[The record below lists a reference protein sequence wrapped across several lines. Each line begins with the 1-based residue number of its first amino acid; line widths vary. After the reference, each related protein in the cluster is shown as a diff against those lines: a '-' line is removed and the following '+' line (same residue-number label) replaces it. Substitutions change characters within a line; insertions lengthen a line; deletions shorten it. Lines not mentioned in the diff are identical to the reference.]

1 MSIIRCKN
9 TKNIHILIIIYNKSQ
24 IKNKNSRKTFV
35 VSENNAIFTPNKT
48 INIKNVM
55 NDNIQLSVIIPVYNT
70 QEYLER
76 CVNGVIANKGIN
88 MEIILVDDGSTDA
101 GLK

>member
-1 MSIIRCKN
+1 
-9 TKNIHILIIIYNKSQ
+9 
-24 IKNKNSRKTFV
+24 
-35 VSENNAIFTPNKT
+35 
-48 INIKNVM
+48 M

-101 GLK
+101 SPSLCDNYSSKYDFIKAVHISNSGPATAKNMGLDIAKGKYVAMIDSDD

>member
-1 MSIIRCKN
+1 
-9 TKNIHILIIIYNKSQ
+9 
-24 IKNKNSRKTFV
+24 
-35 VSENNAIFTPNKT
+35 
-48 INIKNVM
+48 M

-70 QEYLER
+70 QEYLKR

-101 GLK
+101 SPSLCDNYSFKYDFIKAIHISNSGPATAKNRGIDISKC

>member
-1 MSIIRCKN
+1 
-9 TKNIHILIIIYNKSQ
+9 
-24 IKNKNSRKTFV
+24 
-35 VSENNAIFTPNKT
+35 
-48 INIKNVM
+48 M

-101 GLK
+101 SPSLCDNYSSTYRFITTLHIKNSGPASAKNRGLDIAKGK

>member
-35 VSENNAIFTPNKT
+35 VTENNTTFKTNKK
-48 INIKNVM
+48 IKKKKVK
-55 NDNIQLSVIIPVYNT
+55 NDKI
-70 QEYLER
+70 
-76 CVNGVIANKGIN
+76 K
-88 MEIILVDDGSTDA
+88 
-101 GLK
+101 